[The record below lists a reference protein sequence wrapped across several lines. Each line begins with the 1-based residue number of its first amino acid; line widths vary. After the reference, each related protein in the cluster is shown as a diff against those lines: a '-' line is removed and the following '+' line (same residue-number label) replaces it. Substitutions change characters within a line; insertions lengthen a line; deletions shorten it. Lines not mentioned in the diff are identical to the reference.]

1 MDNLIISELKRT
13 FNRFTGYTEI
23 LIRIAVQFPH
33 KMEICIGD
41 SEYVIT
47 NSITITLIQKS

>member
-13 FNRFTGYTEI
+13 VNRFTGYTEI
-23 LIRIAVQFPH
+23 LIKISTQPPH
-33 KMEICIGD
+33 QIEICIGD